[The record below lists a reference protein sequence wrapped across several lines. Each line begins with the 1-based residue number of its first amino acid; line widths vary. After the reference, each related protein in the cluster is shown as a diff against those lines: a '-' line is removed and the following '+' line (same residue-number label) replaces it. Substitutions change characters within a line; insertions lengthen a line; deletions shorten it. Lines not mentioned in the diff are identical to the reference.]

1 MLFSAMLHPGACLSI
16 LLQLQTDTS
25 GKLCPPAAL
34 PPHSEPGGEEE
45 EEESRLLSPLPELT
59 LGWPSSQHLEL
70 KLQPSAGLCCP
81 KRCAV
86 EQHRLPDGAGEFEEG
101 EGARGE
107 DLASGRAGDVGG
119 GQIVSAL
126 PHTAAA
132 VCISSSCILGKGD
145 GTTCRRKTPFQN
157 AQPVSEDVTPSS
169 TIVKPQPLSPITPG
183 WAEGRAAPW
192 HVGLVRAHLAP
203 CPLPR
208 GQTCQLC
215 RGACLHSPPLHSSS
229 RHRGAQ
235 HSAVGF
241 TARAAPGAAPA
252 SLSPH
257 PAVVSSA
264 ASFPKHQPG

>member
-1 MLFSAMLHPGACLSI
+1 MSALSGDGATRSLPCWLCPWVEGLVPEASPCRRHCPWYRTQGRSLGLCSICSGSWSCLQRHRHRLRLFMLFSAMLHPGACLSI
-16 LLQLQTDTS
+16 LPQLQTDTS

-34 PPHSEPGGEEE
+34 HPHSEPGGEEE

-169 TIVKPQPLSPITPG
+169 TIVKPQPLSPITP
-183 WAEGRAAPW
+183 
-192 HVGLVRAHLAP
+192 
-203 CPLPR
+203 
-208 GQTCQLC
+208 
-215 RGACLHSPPLHSSS
+215 
-229 RHRGAQ
+229 
-235 HSAVGF
+235 
-241 TARAAPGAAPA
+241 
-252 SLSPH
+252 
-257 PAVVSSA
+257 
-264 ASFPKHQPG
+264 